1 MNTSTK
7 TTKAQKKTT
16 VNTLP
21 LLEIPSNLTVKSR
34 IDTDACVIHG
44 AVPLPWTIAMLAKK
58 NIKVNPPNIEAYLM
72 AMENAFKI
80 ERLVDIFIAC
90 HRMCL
95 EFLFQTQ
102 DEFFC
107 SMPHFHLKR
116 CHMLFSVFE

>member
-7 TTKAQKKTT
+7 TRKAQKKTT

-34 IDTDACVIHG
+34 MDTDACVIHG

-58 NIKVNPPNIEAYLM
+58 NIKIHPPNIDAYLM
-72 AMENAFKI
+72 AMKNAFKI
-80 ERLVDIFIAC
+80 DLLVDMFIAC
-90 HRMCL
+90 HRMPL
-95 EFLFQTQ
+95 GFLLQIQ
-102 DEFFC
+102 DESSC

-116 CHMLFSVFE
+116 CHMLF